1 MNSVQK
7 TLYSERN
14 IKLLKSLIAN
24 RIFASIGVDINERKD
39 FLHIL
44 QQVAQAVVG
53 QEIEKVRHLELSQA
67 VLKVNTII
75 IVEAVN
81 FLISQIDGDMS
92 ISGVPVP
99 LPQGDSWDPR
109 EPQGDPREPALDFLT
124 PQEPIAQPLARVP
137 QQKDILY
144 NIDSKNLD
152 YKTPHFT
159 YDGNLEGVG
168 EVELISIFIDNTDC
182 NVSHLKNALTVNQ
195 QEIII
200 QPGNYC
206 MASLHAAIKSQLPPD
221 LIFEANENTGK
232 FTFSGENCKIDFT
245 VKHSMHKILGFQRKI
260 YNETGKTSVEGDT
273 SVFKNTP
280 FVDVSIIF
288 KSNGDTKNI
297 IDSRIPMDVARGC
310 TKFYFP
316 PLKHVIK
323 DMSSFDEVLIVLKDY
338 EGNEF
343 FTQNRDFHVSLRVN
357 INCLF

>member
-14 IKLLKSLIAN
+14 IKLLKSLVAN
-24 RIFASIGVDINERKD
+24 RIFASIGVDVNERKD
-39 FLHIL
+39 FVRIL
-44 QQVAQAVVG
+44 QQVAQAVMG
-53 QEIEKVRHLELSQA
+53 QEIEKVKHLELSQA

-81 FLISQIDGDMS
+81 FLISQIDADMS
-92 ISGVPVP
+92 IPDVSQGPP
-99 LPQGDSWDPR
+99 WDPREPQRPPDSWDPR
-109 EPQGDPREPALDFLT
+109 ESVT
-124 PQEPIAQPLARVP
+124 PQEPIAQPVP
-137 QQKDILY
+137 HQKDILY

-152 YKTPHFT
+152 YTTPHFT

-168 EVELISIFIDNTDC
+168 EVELISIFIDNTDY

-221 LIFEANENTGK
+221 LVFEANENTGK

-260 YNETGKTSVEGDT
+260 YNESGKTLVEGDT
-273 SVFKNTP
+273 SFFKNTP

-288 KSNGDTKNI
+288 KSNGDTKNN

-310 TKFYFP
+310 TKFYYP

-323 DMSSFDEVLIVLKDY
+323 EMSSFDSVLIVLKDY